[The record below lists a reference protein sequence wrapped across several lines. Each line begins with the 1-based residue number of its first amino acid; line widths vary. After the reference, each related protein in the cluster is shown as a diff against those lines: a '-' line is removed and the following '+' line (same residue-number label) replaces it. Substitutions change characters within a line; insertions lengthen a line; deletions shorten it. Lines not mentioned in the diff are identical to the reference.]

1 MSNKDFFSSF
11 FWILCSALII
21 LGSLRLQVGEPQNP
35 GPGFLPLLVGA
46 LMGICSTVLLLRAI
60 REGGTGQS
68 IRALRP
74 KNLFKL
80 IGTLAAILSYVFLFP
95 LLGFIPATIILMI
108 FLFKAIGE
116 MGWKTTLAWGIS
128 TSIFMYLIFKV
139 WLMVQ
144 FPIGLWGL

>member
-1 MSNKDFFSSF
+1 LFNKDFFSSL
-11 FWILCSALII
+11 FWILCSVLII
-21 LGSLRLQVGEPQNP
+21 LGSLRLHVGEPQNP

-46 LMGICSTVLLLRAI
+46 LMGVCSTVLLLRAV
-60 REGGTGQS
+60 REGGTGKA
-68 IRALRP
+68 IHTLRP

-128 TSIFMYLIFKV
+128 TSISMYLIFKV

>member
-1 MSNKDFFSSF
+1 
-11 FWILCSALII
+11 
-21 LGSLRLQVGEPQNP
+21 
-35 GPGFLPLLVGA
+35 
-46 LMGICSTVLLLRAI
+46 MGICSTVLLLRAI
-60 REGGTGQS
+60 REGGTGQP

-128 TSIFMYLIFKV
+128 TSISMYLIFKV